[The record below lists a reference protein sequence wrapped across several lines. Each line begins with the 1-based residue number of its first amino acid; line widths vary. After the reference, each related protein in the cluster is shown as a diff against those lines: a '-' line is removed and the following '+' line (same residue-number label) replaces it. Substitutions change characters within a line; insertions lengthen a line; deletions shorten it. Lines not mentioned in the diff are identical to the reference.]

1 MSTKHR
7 HTTAKKL
14 EIVLNSYEIGL
25 RRTEKLYDITKKT
38 IQSWRKKYQQQGLE
52 GLAANSK
59 TDNPSSKI
67 SEQQKNAIIEL
78 CAIHPQISGREIIER
93 LQLNCSV
100 QAVLKIRKK
109 IFAKSVA
116 KPITE
121 CWFFNCLKLSC
132 TVGTK
137 PVYLL
142 TANQIQSGIILF
154 CVAEENIPLYLNAFV
169 QHILLFLQSVGEN
182 TAIRIETASRR
193 FNIQTSL
200 TEVNPQSEIRIEYR
214 TDHRKSN
221 LHLPET
227 LRKKISTLP
236 SEFSTHTELLKFLDH
251 AFFIFN
257 LEQISSKLRNGS
269 TNLLLHQSQ
278 VINRNSGR
286 NLSVNKS
293 FEQITGQIITL
304 IENKIAG
311 FKLTEAGELLN
322 FLIKIS
328 SYQHKSTETQIRIQI
343 LTAETLSNSYDY
355 KKALYH
361 YTKALKMANASGN
374 GLLMIKAKIAIA
386 DYFLLTSQYNRCESI
401 LHNALKQCHEIRDK
415 KGEGRIIS
423 KLGQLYKVTS
433 DPRAAKITD
442 QLLEMALAEDDKE
455 LFCEA
460 MNLISTINF
469 ADGFYEKGLASAY
482 KSLNMAQKYNLPLA
496 AFEANFNI
504 AEYGLR
510 ADKPALAEK
519 HLLMNM
525 NATLSHENYSPA
537 DVKNQVRLGLIKT
550 WLNDAKNGLKL
561 IEKCLSFSKIR
572 GDRFSESLSYNY
584 LAQVYLHLLNYKK
597 AVFYFSKAAKI
608 NEQLGSKEQQIATFS
623 GLSYCH
629 GAINQTKKA
638 LYYSNKKLEAIR
650 FSKNRVHVA
659 SAYGQIAAATAKN
672 REYDKALQYFHMQL
686 KILKPTDAEMHKF
699 FALANIGNILLY
711 NNDYKQA
718 QSYFKKAEKKLIAC
732 KRNQELDR
740 IYYDLARIAKA
751 TGKIKKMQEYIKLTK
766 EKAEKNGNGDLI
778 KQAEELLK
786 T

>member
-14 EIVLNSYEIGL
+14 EIVITSYEIGL
-25 RRTEKLYDITKKT
+25 RRAEKLYDVTKKT
-38 IQSWRKKYQQQGLE
+38 IQNWRKRYQQQGVE
-52 GLAANSK
+52 GLTGKGKS
-59 TDNPSSKI
+59 DNPNSKI
-67 SEQQKNAIIEL
+67 SEQQKNALIEL
-78 CAIHPQISGREIIER
+78 CAAHPQISGREIIEK

-109 IFAKSVA
+109 IFAKSIGR
-116 KPITE
+116 PITE
-121 CWFFNCLKLSC
+121 CWIFNCLKLSC

-142 TANQIQSGIILF
+142 TANQSQSGIILF
-154 CVAEENIPLYLNAFV
+154 CIAEENIPLYLNAFV

-200 TEVNPQSEIRIEYR
+200 TEVNPQSEISIEYN

-236 SEFSTHTELLKFLDH
+236 SEFTTHIELLNFLDH

-257 LEQISSKLRNGS
+257 LEQINSKLRNDS

-278 VINRNSGR
+278 IINRNSGR
-286 NLSVNKS
+286 ILTANKN
-293 FEQITGQIITL
+293 FEQITEQVITL

-311 FKLTEAGELLN
+311 FKLTEAGVLLN

-328 SYQHKSTETQIRIQI
+328 SYQHKSAEIQIRIQI
-343 LTAETLSNSYDY
+343 LSAEILSCSYDY

-361 YTKALKMANASGN
+361 YTKALTMANASGN
-374 GLLMIKAKIAIA
+374 DLLMIKSKIALA
-386 DYFLLTSQYNRCESI
+386 DYFLLTSQYSKCDRI
-401 LHNALKQCHEIRDK
+401 LNNALKQCHESRDK
-415 KGEGRIIS
+415 KSEGRILS
-423 KLGQLYKVTS
+423 KLGQLYKATS
-433 DPRAAKITD
+433 DSRAAIITD
-442 QLLEMALAEDDKE
+442 QLLEVALTEDDKE

-460 MNLISTINF
+460 MNLMSTINF

-519 HLLMNM
+519 HLLLNM
-525 NATLSHENYSPA
+525 HATLSHENYSPA

-550 WLNDAKNGLKL
+550 WLNDAENGLKL
-561 IEKCLSFSKIR
+561 IEKCLSLSKIR
-572 GDRFSESLSYNY
+572 GDHFSESLSYNY

-623 GLSYCH
+623 GLAHCY
-629 GAINQTKKA
+629 GVLNQTKKA
-638 LYYSNKKLEAIR
+638 LYYSYKKLKAIK

-672 REYDKALQYFHMQL
+672 KEYDKALQYFHMQL
-686 KILKPTDAEMHKF
+686 KILKPTDADMHKF
-699 FALANIGNILLY
+699 FALANIGNILLF
-711 NNDYKQA
+711 NKDYKQA
-718 QSYFKKAEKKLIAC
+718 ESYFKKAEKKLIAC
-732 KRNQELDR
+732 KQHKDLDR

-751 TGKIKKMQEYIKLTK
+751 TGRIKKMQEYIRLAK
-766 EKAEKNGNGDLI
+766 EIAEKNGNGELI